1 VSLTLALRVAPA
13 PAGFALSN
21 AGVRSDVGGRDVT
34 AQLQSQ
40 LRRSGHAFHTSA
52 EVELLRGLKEAACY
66 VARNPLAEEAAYRKE
81 GVLGL
86 LRAPLP
92 AAGTSAGSAGAG
104 GVPST
109 SAAATVSASSSGSGS
124 EFVLPDG
131 SRLVLGPERFRAAEV
146 LFQPR
151 LLGLEYSGAHEA
163 VAVAVSKSDLE
174 LRRSLLQNVVLA
186 GGATATRG
194 FGERL
199 LTELRRSLPPDAKVK
214 IWAPAERK
222 VLAWVGGSILAS
234 LGTFRGMCVS
244 KEAWEEAGPAALAR
258 MATV

>member
-1 VSLTLALRVAPA
+1 M
-13 PAGFALSN
+13 
-21 AGVRSDVGGRDVT
+21 
-34 AQLQSQ
+34 
-40 LRRSGHAFHTSA
+40 
-52 EVELLRGLKEAACY
+52 LRGLKEAACY

-92 AAGTSAGSAGAG
+92 AAGPSAGSAGAG

-109 SAAATVSASSSGSGS
+109 APASSSSGSGS

-131 SRLVLGPERFRAAEV
+131 SRLALGPERFRASEV

-163 VAVAVSKSDLE
+163 VAVAVSKSDLD

>member
-1 VSLTLALRVAPA
+1 
-13 PAGFALSN
+13 
-21 AGVRSDVGGRDVT
+21 VRSDVGGRDVT

-40 LRRSGHAFHTSA
+40 LRRAGHAFHTSA
-52 EVELLRGLKEAACY
+52 EVEMLRGLKEAACY

-86 LRAPLP
+86 LRAPIP
-92 AAGTSAGSAGAG
+92 SAGPSTAGSVGAG

-109 SAAATVSASSSGSGS
+109 AASSSSSSSSSSS

-131 SRLVLGPERFRAAEV
+131 SRLALGPERFRAAEV

-151 LLGLEYSGAHEA
+151 LLGLECSGAHEA

-199 LTELRRSLPPDAKVK
+199 LTELRRSLPPDANVK